1 MQSLKTRTLLL
12 VASGAAGLAVL
23 AVAALFLMPASSP
36 VSAQKKEPPQSREA
50 VQSSFAPIVKK
61 AAPAVV
67 NVYVS
72 SRVRMSRSPFADDP
86 FFGRFF
92 GDDPDSG
99 MPRERVQNSLGSG
112 VIVSPDGVI
121 VTNTHVIKA
130 RGETEIRVALSDQ
143 REFDAKIVA
152 QDEKTDIAILKIE
165 GNGEDFPFMRFAN
178 SDALEVGDL
187 VLAIGNPFGVGQ
199 TVTSGIVSALARSQI
214 ASDAVFI
221 QTDAAINPG
230 NSGGAL
236 VDVKGR
242 LVGINTA
249 IFSRSGGSNGIG
261 FAIPSNLVRL
271 HVDGARE
278 GRKVER
284 PWLGARLQ
292 SMDRDMAEALG
303 VARISGAVVM
313 RVYDKGPAAAG
324 GLQPGDIVIKADG
337 FDVAD
342 ARGVNYRL
350 TTRGAGN
357 VSRLTVLRAGS
368 EMEVEVRLA
377 TPPEPTRDDYRNLS
391 GPHPLDGAR
400 VANLLPTIAEDME
413 LDLEDGVVVV
423 SVRRRSLAQQYGFR
437 PGDVITEVAGQKIIA
452 LGDLLPLL
460 ERRQRI
466 WQMTVNRG
474 GRELE
479 LRVPG

>member
-1 MQSLKTRTLLL
+1 MS
-12 VASGAAGLAVL
+12 AAMLTVWPG
-23 AVAALFLMPASSP
+23 SSP
-36 VSAQKKEPPQSREA
+36 VEAQRKVVPPSREA
-50 VQSSFAPIVKK
+50 VQYSFAPVVKRT
-61 AAPAVV
+61 APAVV

-72 SRVRMSRSPFADDP
+72 SRVRQSRSPFADDP
-86 FFGRFF
+86 FFRRFF
-92 GDDPDSG
+92 GEGFGMG
-99 MPRERVQNSLGSG
+99 MPRERVQSSLGSG

-130 RGETEIRVALSDQ
+130 RGKTEIRVALADQ
-143 REFDAKIVA
+143 REFDAEIIA
-152 QDEKTDIAILKIE
+152 QDEKTDIAILKID
-165 GNGEDFPFMRFAN
+165 GNGEDFPFMKFAD
-178 SDALEVGDL
+178 SDVLEVGDL

-236 VDVKGR
+236 IDIKGQ

-271 HVDGARE
+271 HVDAVRE
-278 GRKVER
+278 GRTVER

-303 VARISGAVVM
+303 VTRISGAVVM
-313 RVYDKGPAAAG
+313 RVYENGPAEAAG
-324 GLQPGDIVIKADG
+324 LEPGDVVIKVDG
-337 FDVAD
+337 FQVAD

-350 TTRGAGN
+350 TTRGIGN
-357 VSRLTVLRAGS
+357 TSQMVVLRDGR
-368 EMEVEVRLA
+368 EQELKVRLQA
-377 TPPEPTRDDYRNLS
+377 PPVPSKGDFRNLS
-391 GPHPLDGAR
+391 GPHPFDGAR
-400 VANLLPTIAEDME
+400 VANLLPTLVEDME
-413 LDLEDGVVVV
+413 IDIDDGVVVV
-423 SVRRRSLAQQYGFR
+423 SVRRGSAARHYGFR
-437 PGDVITEVAGQKIIA
+437 PGDVITEVGGQKIHS
-452 LGDLLPLL
+452 LEDLLPHL
-460 ERRQRI
+460 EGRKRV
-466 WQMTVNRG
+466 WQIVVNRG
-474 GRELE
+474 GRDLE

>member
-1 MQSLKTRTLLL
+1 MQAMNSRA
-12 VASGAAGLAVL
+12 VFGAGLGVL
-23 AVAALFLMPASSP
+23 GLVGLVVLGLSGGTGPAD
-36 VSAQKKEPPQSREA
+36 AQRRAPPPSREA
-50 VQSSFAPIVKK
+50 IQYSFAPIVRR

-72 SRVRMSRSPFADDP
+72 SRFRQRRSRFADD

-92 GDDPDSG
+92 GDDFDLG
-99 MPRERVQNSLGSG
+99 MPRERVQSSLGSG

-121 VTNTHVIKA
+121 VTNTHVIKG
-130 RGETEIRVALSDQ
+130 RGKTEIRVALSDQ
-143 REFDAKIVA
+143 REFDAKVIA
-152 QDEKTDIAILKIE
+152 KDKKTDIAVLKIQ
-165 GNGEDFPFMRFAN
+165 GNGVDFPFMRFAN
-178 SDALEVGDL
+178 SDSLQVGDL

-214 ASDAVFI
+214 ASNAVFI

-261 FAIPSNLVRL
+261 FAIPSNLVKL
-271 HVDGARE
+271 HVDSALD

-292 SMDRDMAEALG
+292 SMDRDLAAALG
-303 VARISGAVVM
+303 ASRISGAVVM
-313 RVYDKGPAAAG
+313 RVYDDGPADRA
-324 GLQPGDIVIKADG
+324 GLQPGDILIKVDG

-350 TTRGAGN
+350 TTRGVGKRA
-357 VSRLTVLRAGS
+357 RLRIVRDGS
-368 EMEVEVRLA
+368 ESELRVRLGA
-377 TPPEPTRDDYRNLS
+377 APKLKKSDVRNLS
-391 GPHPLDGAR
+391 GKHPLDGAR
-400 VANLLPTIAEDME
+400 VANLLPTVAEELE
-413 LDLEDGVVVV
+413 LDLSEGVVVI
-423 SVRRRSLAQQYGFR
+423 SVRRRSTASKLGFR
-437 PGDVITEVAGQKIIA
+437 AGDVITE
-452 LGDLLPLL
+452 LGNRPVRNLADLVPKLKK
-460 ERRQRI
+460 RRRV
-466 WQMTVNRG
+466 WTMSVNRD
-474 GRELE
+474 GRNLE

>member
-1 MQSLKTRTLLL
+1 MNNQKTTKLL
-12 VASGAAGLAVL
+12 VGSFNAFVLTAL
-23 AVAALFLMPASSP
+23 AVASLLAVPGSNPAE
-36 VSAQKKEPPQSREA
+36 AQKKVPPPSREA
-50 VQSSFAPIVKK
+50 IQYSYAPIVKR

-72 SRVRMSRSPFADDP
+72 SRVRQSRSPFANDP

-92 GDDPDSG
+92 GDGFDFG
-99 MPRERVQNSLGSG
+99 MPRERVQSSLGSG
-112 VIVSPDGVI
+112 VIVSPDGII

-130 RGETEIRVALSDQ
+130 RGKTEIRVALSDQ
-143 REFDAKIVA
+143 REFDATIVA
-152 QDEKTDIAILKIE
+152 QDEKTDIAILQIN
-165 GNGEDFPFMRFAN
+165 GDGEDFPYMHFAD

-278 GRKVER
+278 GRSVER

-292 SMDRDMAEALG
+292 AMDRDMAEALG
-303 VARISGAVVM
+303 ISRISGAVVM
-313 RVYDKGPAAAG
+313 KVYANGPASRSG
-324 GLQPGDIVIKADG
+324 MQPSDIIIKVDG
-337 FDVAD
+337 FNVAD

-357 VSRLTVLRAGS
+357 TSSLTVLRDGR
-368 EMEVEVRLA
+368 ERQIEVKLEI
-377 TPPEPTRDDYRNLS
+377 PPKPSTNDFRNLS
-391 GPHPLDGAR
+391 GRHPLDGAR
-400 VANLLPTIAEDME
+400 VANLLPSIAEDMQ
-413 LDLEDGVVVV
+413 LDLEEGVVVI
-423 SVRRRSLAQQYGFR
+423 SVRRRSVAYQYGFR
-437 PGDVITEVAGQKIIA
+437 PGDVITEVSGQHISS
-452 LGDLLPLL
+452 LGDLLPHL
-460 ERRQRI
+460 ESRKQV
-466 WQMTVNRG
+466 WQVLVNRG
-474 GRELE
+474 GRDLE